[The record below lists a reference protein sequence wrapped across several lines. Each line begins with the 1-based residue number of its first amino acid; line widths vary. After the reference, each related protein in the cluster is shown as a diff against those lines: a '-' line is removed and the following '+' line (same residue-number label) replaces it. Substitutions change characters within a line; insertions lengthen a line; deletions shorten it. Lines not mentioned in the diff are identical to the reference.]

1 MIIVY
6 LLRYSLNFNN
16 MKVTALIN
24 DDLVNNVIK
33 LSKGKNI
40 TDSLAIALEYYVYR
54 KKIEQLIE
62 DVDKEP
68 LQFQEGFSAEAIR
81 ELNRRKRI

>member
-1 MIIVY
+1 
-6 LLRYSLNFNN
+6 

-24 DDLVNNVIK
+24 DDLINNVVK

-40 TDSLAIALEYYVYR
+40 TDSLAIALEYFVYR

-68 LQFQEGFSAEAIR
+68 LQFQEEFSAKGIR
-81 ELNRRKRI
+81 ELNRRKRS

>member
-1 MIIVY
+1 MKI
-6 LLRYSLNFNN
+6 
-16 MKVTALIN
+16 KVTALID
-24 DDLVNNVIK
+24 DDLVNNVVK

-68 LQFQEGFSAEAIR
+68 LQFQEGFSAEEIR
-81 ELNRRKRI
+81 ELNRRKRV

>member
-1 MIIVY
+1 
-6 LLRYSLNFNN
+6 
-16 MKVTALIN
+16 MKVTALIS
-24 DDLVNNVIK
+24 DDLVNNVVK

-40 TDSLAIALEYYVYR
+40 TDSLSIALEYYVYR

-68 LQFQEGFSAEAIR
+68 LQFQEGFSAEGIR
-81 ELNRRKRI
+81 DLNRK

>member
-1 MIIVY
+1 
-6 LLRYSLNFNN
+6 

-24 DDLVNNVIK
+24 DNLINNVVK

-40 TDSLAIALEYYVYR
+40 TNSLTIALEYFVYR

-68 LQFQEGFSAEAIR
+68 LQFQEGFSAEGIR
-81 ELNRRKRI
+81 ELNRRKRS

>member
-1 MIIVY
+1 
-6 LLRYSLNFNN
+6 

-24 DDLVNNVIK
+24 DDLINNVVK

-40 TDSLAIALEYYVYR
+40 TNSLTIALEYFVYR

-68 LQFQEGFSAEAIR
+68 LQFQEGFSAEGIR
-81 ELNRRKRI
+81 ELNRRKRS

>member
-1 MIIVY
+1 
-6 LLRYSLNFNN
+6 
-16 MKVTALIN
+16 MKVTALIP
-24 DDLVNNVIK
+24 DDLVNNVVK

-68 LQFQEGFSAEAIR
+68 LQFQEEFSAEGIR
-81 ELNRRKRI
+81 EF

>member
-1 MIIVY
+1 
-6 LLRYSLNFNN
+6 

-24 DDLVNNVIK
+24 DDLIKNVVK

-40 TDSLAIALEYYVYR
+40 TDSLAIALEDFVYR

-62 DVDKEP
+62 EVDKEP
-68 LQFQEGFSAEAIR
+68 LQFQEGFSAEGIR
-81 ELNRRKRI
+81 ELNRRKRS

>member
-1 MIIVY
+1 
-6 LLRYSLNFNN
+6 

-24 DDLVNNVIK
+24 DDLIKNVVK

-40 TDSLAIALEYYVYR
+40 TDSLAIALEDFVYR

-62 DVDKEP
+62 EVDKEP
-68 LQFQEGFSAEAIR
+68 LQFQEGYSAEGIR
-81 ELNRRKRI
+81 ELNRRKRS

>member
-1 MIIVY
+1 LIRQY
-6 LLRYSLNFNN
+6 KNFNT

-40 TDSLAIALEYYVYR
+40 TDSLSIALEYYVYR

-62 DVDKEP
+62 DIDKDP
-68 LQFQEGFSAEAIR
+68 LQFQEGFSADGIR
-81 ELNRRKRI
+81 KLNRRKRS

>member
-1 MIIVY
+1 
-6 LLRYSLNFNN
+6 

-24 DDLVNNVIK
+24 DDLVNNVMR

-40 TDSLAIALEYYVYR
+40 TESLVIALEDYVYR
-54 KKIEQLIE
+54 KKMEKLIE
-62 DVDKEP
+62 DIKSEP
-68 LQFQEGFSAEAIR
+68 LKFRDGFNAESVR

>member
-1 MIIVY
+1 
-6 LLRYSLNFNN
+6 

-24 DDLVNNVIK
+24 DDLVNNVVK

-40 TDSLAIALEYYVYR
+40 TESLAIALEYYVYR

-68 LQFQEGFSAEAIR
+68 LQFEEGFSAEGIR
-81 ELNRRKRI
+81 ELNRRKRS

>member
-1 MIIVY
+1 
-6 LLRYSLNFNN
+6 
-16 MKVTALIN
+16 MKVTALIP
-24 DDLVNNVIK
+24 DDLVNNVVK

-68 LQFQEGFSAEAIR
+68 LQFQEEFSAEGIR
-81 ELNRRKRI
+81 ELNRRKRV

>member
-1 MIIVY
+1 
-6 LLRYSLNFNN
+6 

-24 DDLVNNVIK
+24 DDLVNNVVK

-40 TDSLAIALEYYVYR
+40 TESLAIALEYYVYR

-68 LQFQEGFSAEAIR
+68 LQFQEGFSAEGIR
-81 ELNRRKRI
+81 ELNRRKRS

>member
-1 MIIVY
+1 
-6 LLRYSLNFNN
+6 

-24 DDLVNNVIK
+24 DDLVNNVVK

-54 KKIEQLIE
+54 KKIELLIE

-68 LQFQEGFSAEAIR
+68 FQFQEGFSAEGIR
-81 ELNRRKRI
+81 ELNRRKRV

>member
-1 MIIVY
+1 
-6 LLRYSLNFNN
+6 

-24 DDLVNNVIK
+24 DDLINNVVK

-40 TDSLAIALEYYVYR
+40 TDSLAIALEYFVYR

-68 LQFQEGFSAEAIR
+68 LQFQEGFSAEGIR
-81 ELNRRKRI
+81 ELNRRKRS